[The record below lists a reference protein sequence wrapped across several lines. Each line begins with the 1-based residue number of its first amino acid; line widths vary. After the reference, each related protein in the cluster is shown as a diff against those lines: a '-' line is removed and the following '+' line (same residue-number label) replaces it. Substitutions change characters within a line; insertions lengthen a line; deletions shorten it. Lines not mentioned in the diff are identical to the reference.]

1 MRLLSIAIVASCLA
15 QSVVAEVPN
24 KYLSVGLLSVVC
36 QNEAKKADQ
45 DFYVFSKEGDSWIS
59 VVGNVTS
66 IHETAEGFT
75 LQLSNSP
82 HETSFLKRTNEGFN
96 LVSFKKG
103 EISKKVCTD
112 LTLLSAEIKSAMLS
126 VANEAYAGELQSA
139 SNKIESLR
147 ADVLALQEQNA
158 YQIDVLAGLS
168 ARNKTDRITASNTIE
183 SLRADLLV
191 RQSQN
196 ASQKEN
202 LAALNERYDEDRKI
216 ASDTIENLKVEN
228 YEQGQTISRSIEA
241 IRLLEISL
249 SNSQDALEK
258 ISEFQSQPNGEAV
271 GELSLN
277 IDLYSQALTNALQNV
292 SELGPEFKKLE
303 LVFGQEAQ
311 LLELQSKTA
320 DQQVALSDLTARYD
334 GLSATSTA
342 TIENLQDE
350 ARHLQSKINALEARL
365 GSYKTLSKEKAISAQ
380 ARREMAVLNQQVAV
394 LHSQLQNLQGLLDVA
409 MAKDIAEDMQLQQL
423 GSKLNSALARVAKE
437 ERKRRKLEEAERR
450 RLEREALALL
460 AKANTATDKAL
471 DLERYRSE
479 FFGRLRDLL
488 GQQKGVRIVGDRFV
502 FGSEVLF
509 SSGNASLSNAGRAE
523 VAKVAETLKAV
534 ADRIPEQINWVLRV
548 DGHTDD
554 APVVA
559 DAQFKDNWELS
570 TLRALSVVRYLANEL
585 NIPPKRLAANGFGSH
600 QPLNLDKTSAARAQ
614 NRRIELKLT
623 EK

>member
-1 MRLLSIAIVASCLA
+1 M
-15 QSVVAEVPN
+15 
-24 KYLSVGLLSVVC
+24 
-36 QNEAKKADQ
+36 
-45 DFYVFSKEGDSWIS
+45 
-59 VVGNVTS
+59 
-66 IHETAEGFT
+66 
-75 LQLSNSP
+75 
-82 HETSFLKRTNEGFN
+82 
-96 LVSFKKG
+96 
-103 EISKKVCTD
+103 
-112 LTLLSAEIKSAMLS
+112 
-126 VANEAYAGELQSA
+126 
-139 SNKIESLR
+139 
-147 ADVLALQEQNA
+147 
-158 YQIDVLAGLS
+158 
-168 ARNKTDRITASNTIE
+168 
-183 SLRADLLV
+183 

-303 LVFGQEAQ
+303 LVFGQEAK

-350 ARHLQSKINALEARL
+350 ARHLQAKINALEARL
-365 GSYKTLSKEKAISAQ
+365 GSLNAANNEYHKALSETNKTLSKEKAISAQ

-585 NIPPKRLAANGFGSH
+585 NIPPNRLAANGFGSH